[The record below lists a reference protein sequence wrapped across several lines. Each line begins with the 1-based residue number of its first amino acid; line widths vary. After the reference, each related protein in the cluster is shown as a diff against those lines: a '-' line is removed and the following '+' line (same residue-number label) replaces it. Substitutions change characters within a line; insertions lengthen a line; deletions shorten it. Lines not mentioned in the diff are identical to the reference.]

1 MRPHGVQVEHAATQK
16 NRSHQTQI
24 LVRLFLENDGGGG
37 DGGGGDGGD
46 EVRVCVQA
54 WGPMCKGY
62 SGADSGTICWVN
74 LVWVSAGDLQFMPEK
89 RYYIT

>member
-37 DGGGGDGGD
+37 DGGD
-46 EVRVCVQA
+46 EVRVCVCRHGGQCVR
-54 WGPMCKGY
+54 GIVVL
-62 SGADSGTICWVN
+62 T
-74 LVWVSAGDLQFMPEK
+74 LV
-89 RYYIT
+89 RYVG